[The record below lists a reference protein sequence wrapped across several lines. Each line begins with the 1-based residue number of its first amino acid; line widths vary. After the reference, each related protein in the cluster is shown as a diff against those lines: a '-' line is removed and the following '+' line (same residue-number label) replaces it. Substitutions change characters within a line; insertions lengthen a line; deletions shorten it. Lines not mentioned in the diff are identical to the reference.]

1 MVHLRMRIK
10 PVLLRPRMRQ
20 TELFPTLT
28 KGIVVPNEEVTR
40 EQFCSAFENA
50 LQVLQGD
57 DISDVY
63 VDRYLQVSRPTIGR
77 WARGE
82 AAPHPI
88 GRKPILK
95 AMIKLLEQQE

>member
-1 MVHLRMRIK
+1 M
-10 PVLLRPRMRQ
+10 
-20 TELFPTLT
+20 
-28 KGIVVPNEEVTR
+28 PNEEVTR
-40 EQFCSAFENA
+40 KEFCTAFGKA
-50 LQVLQGD
+50 LEALEGD

-63 VDRYLQVSRPTIGR
+63 VARYLQVSKPTIGR

-88 GRKPILK
+88 GRKPILR